1 MGNVKTK
8 KSTLAVVT
16 VGILAAIVFVS
27 NYLSIP
33 IPISVGDVTRI
44 HLANGMCLLAGI
56 IAGPIGGGLAAG
68 IGSALYDIFDPIYIT
83 SAPFTFVFKFLM
95 AFVAGHF
102 AKRAPSPKSFI
113 AILGSILGQ
122 LLYVAL
128 YLGKTYVTRILAGSA
143 PEAIVPELITKL
155 GVSLTNAAIAVV
167 IASVLSVAVISAL
180 KKSGMNTE
188 NLKLFSK

>member
-1 MGNVKTK
+1 MAKNNVK
-8 KSTLAVVT
+8 KSTLAIVT
-16 VGILAAIVFVS
+16 VGILSAIVFVS

-68 IGSALYDIFDPIYIT
+68 IGSALYDVFDPIYIT

-102 AKRAPSPKSFI
+102 AKRAPSPRSFI
-113 AILGSILGQ
+113 AILGSVLGQ
-122 LLYVAL
+122 LLYITL
-128 YLGKTYVTRILAGSA
+128 YLSKTFVERTLQGSA
-143 PEAIVPELITKL
+143 FEAIIPELITKL
-155 GVSLTNAAIAVV
+155 GVSLTNAVIAVI
-167 IASVLSVAVISAL
+167 IASILSISVVAAL
-180 KKSGMNTE
+180 KKSGINTNE
-188 NLKLFSK
+188 LKLFSK